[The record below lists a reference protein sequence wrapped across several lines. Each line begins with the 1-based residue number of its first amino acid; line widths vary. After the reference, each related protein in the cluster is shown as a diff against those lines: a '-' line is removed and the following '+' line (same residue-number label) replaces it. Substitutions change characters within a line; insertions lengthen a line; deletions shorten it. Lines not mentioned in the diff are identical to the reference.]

1 MLVDLSKNE
10 NEILESIRNSEKY
23 KSGNFQ
29 RVYITAF
36 AEIKRVIEAAKIYVL
51 DNYQKVE
58 DYSDLHLMIRCAN
71 HSKTCYFGKKSK
83 TDFPRSGSK
92 VMARILKEIDNET
105 IEITSLDKS
114 VYDWTDGDFSVVI
127 NGVDYN
133 WIDDNSIVDIA
144 DYIEKRLSN

>member
-29 RVYITAF
+29 MVYITAF

-92 VMARILKEIDNET
+92 VMARILKEIDDET